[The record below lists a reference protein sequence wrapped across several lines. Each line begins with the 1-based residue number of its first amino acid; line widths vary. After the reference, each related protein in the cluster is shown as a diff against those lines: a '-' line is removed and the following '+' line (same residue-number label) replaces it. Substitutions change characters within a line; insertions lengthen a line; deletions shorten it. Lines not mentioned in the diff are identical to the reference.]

1 MNNSNGA
8 VQALNVGGTLTDHIT
23 VATADGTNQ
32 VVTITINGT
41 NDAAIISGT
50 TVGAVTEAGGVANGT
65 PGTPTAIGTLT
76 DTDVD
81 NAANSFQAV
90 AAGTATTDGYGTY
103 AMKIGRAA
111 WRERDNSKA
120 AVQALNV
127 GGTLTDHITVASE
140 DGTTQVVTI
149 TINGTND
156 AAITS
161 GSPIASVTGAGGVDM
176 GTPGTPT
183 ASGTLTDTDVDNAA
197 NSFQAVAAGTASTD
211 GFGTYAMTAGGT
223 WTYTL
228 DNSNAAV
235 QALNV
240 GGTLTDHIT
249 VASEDGTTQVVTIT
263 INGANDAPV
272 AVADVNAG
280 NEDSLITGTVATNDS
295 DVDSAALVYS
305 LNAPVA
311 GLTLNANGSY
321 SLDASNAA
329 YQQLAQGATLPVVAN
344 YTVTDDHGATSVS
357 TLTITLSGV
366 NDAPVITSNGGGA
379 TAALSVAENSTAV
392 TTVTSSDVDTGATA
406 TYSIAGG
413 ADAALFTINSASG
426 ALAFLLAPNFESPTD
441 AGSNNV
447 YDVIVRVSDGLA
459 TDTQAIAVT
468 VTPVN
473 EFAPVITSNGGG
485 ATASISIAE
494 NSTTVTTVVATDA
507 DLPAASLVYSISGGA
522 DAAKF
527 TISSSGAIS
536 FLSAPNFELPTDA
549 GANNVYDVT
558 VQVSDG
564 IFTDS
569 QAIAVTVTDVSEVT
583 NDIYSFGLAA
593 GNNTINDAG
602 GIDAIKINGTPVTSL
617 NFQRVG
623 NDLVIDANSTHI
635 TVTSHYAGTNAVE
648 SISFS

>member
-50 TVGAVTEAGGVANGT
+50 TVGAVTEAGGVANGTPGTPTAIGTLTDTDVDNAANSFQAVAAGTATTDGYGTYAMKIGRAAWRERDNSKAAVQALNVGGTLTDHITVASEDGTTQVVTITINGTNDAAITSGSPIASVTGAGGVDMGT

-447 YDVIVRVSDGLA
+447 YDVIVRVSD
-459 TDTQAIAVT
+459 
-468 VTPVN
+468 
-473 EFAPVITSNGGG
+473 
-485 ATASISIAE
+485 
-494 NSTTVTTVVATDA
+494 
-507 DLPAASLVYSISGGA
+507 
-522 DAAKF
+522 
-527 TISSSGAIS
+527 
-536 FLSAPNFELPTDA
+536 
-549 GANNVYDVT
+549 
-558 VQVSDG
+558 
-564 IFTDS
+564 
-569 QAIAVTVTDVSEVT
+569 
-583 NDIYSFGLAA
+583 
-593 GNNTINDAG
+593 
-602 GIDAIKINGTPVTSL
+602 
-617 NFQRVG
+617 
-623 NDLVIDANSTHI
+623 
-635 TVTSHYAGTNAVE
+635 
-648 SISFS
+648 